1 MVTEHDTGPGA
12 ADAATAAEAASTG
25 EPRVDE
31 AIRRLTELDDLPLS
45 EHPRVY
51 ERVHEQLVEVLGE
64 LHVGQGPASPASPAA
79 QAPRAGHGGA
89 RHEHE

>member
-1 MVTEHDTGPGA
+1 MVTEHDTGSGVAGA
-12 ADAATAAEAASTG
+12 AAAAETASTG

-45 EHPRVY
+45 EHPGVY
-51 ERVHEQLVEVLGE
+51 ERVHEELVEVLGD
-64 LHVGQGPASPASPAA
+64 LHVGDRPAPQAPAA
-79 QAPRAGHGGA
+79 RPGST